1 MSTGSIATLQNE
13 IRQLEQDLMRRRRA
27 LEILQQGMEK
37 PTAAPAARPVA
48 AVGGQPPTTRAVLE
62 KLFTAA
68 PSLRLTSKQ
77 LRERLQQHGLS
88 VAPKTVQRQL
98 GVLVK
103 AKVVRAQNGQ
113 YSLAPK
119 SPAKSS
125 AAASKATSKP
135 GSAAAATAK
144 PAPATAAQAVK
155 QPTAKTT
162 KS

>member
-1 MSTGSIATLQNE
+1 MATGSIATLQTE
-13 IRQLEQDLMRRRRA
+13 IRQLEQDLIRRRRA

-37 PTAAPAARPVA
+37 PPTTPASRPVVA
-48 AVGGQPPTTRAVLE
+48 TGGQPPTTRSAIQ

-77 LRERLQQHGLS
+77 LRERLQQGGVS

-98 GVLVK
+98 RVLVK

-113 YSLAPK
+113 YSLTPK
-119 SPAKSS
+119 SPAKPG
-125 AAASKATSKP
+125 AAASKTPSKAA
-135 GSAAAATAK
+135 SA
-144 PAPATAAQAVK
+144 PAAQATK
-155 QPTAKTT
+155 QPATKTT